1 MSHEA
6 RILFQTLFTVGFVV
20 TLLAAVWLVKND
32 QKLFGHNPDIPG
44 DHASGRTYNKTMV
57 WAIWA
62 HVAVLT
68 GAFALYLH

>member
-1 MSHEA
+1 MSNEA
-6 RILFQTLFTVGFVV
+6 KILFQCLFTLAFVA
-20 TLLAAVWLVKND
+20 TLLAGFYLVKND
-32 QKLFGHNPDIPG
+32 QKLFGHNPEIPG
-44 DHASGRTYNKTMV
+44 DNESGRTYNKVQV